1 MSLDERQE
9 TVLKTFTRENLLT
22 MDLEDLVK
30 LVGEA
35 GPTAKLR
42 GKGIVKRAEG
52 SVRYDASANP
62 GDFGE
67 TPEELQAHADRESTI
82 QAFGEDHPTG
92 SAPTTNKPVSSG
104 TSS

>member
-1 MSLDERQE
+1 MSLDDRQE
-9 TVLKTFTRENLLT
+9 TVLKTFSREDLEK
-22 MDLEDLVK
+22 MDLDDLVK

-42 GKGIVKRAEG
+42 GKGVVKRADG
-52 SVRYDASANP
+52 SIRYAAEATP

-67 TPEELQAHADRESTI
+67 TPEELQAHADRETSI

-92 SAPTTNKPVSSG
+92 STPVTNKPASS
-104 TSS
+104 